1 MQMHITISEKFSLTG
16 PYDSAASG
24 AMCHGS
30 RSGVELPSTL
40 PFASSA
46 RVST

>member
-1 MQMHITISEKFSLTG
+1 MQMHITISEKFSLTSS
-16 PYDSAASG
+16 YDSAAG
-24 AMCHGS
+24 GVLTHGT
-30 RSGVELPSTL
+30 RSGVELPSTF